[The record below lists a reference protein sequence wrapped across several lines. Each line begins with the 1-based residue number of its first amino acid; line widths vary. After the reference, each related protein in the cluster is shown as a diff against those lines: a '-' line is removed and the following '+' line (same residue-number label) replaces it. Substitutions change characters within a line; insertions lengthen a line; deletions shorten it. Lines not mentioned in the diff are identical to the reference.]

1 MSKKLPKHIAI
12 IMDGNGRWAK
22 FNNKTRLSGH
32 KKGVEAVRKIIQK
45 SKDLGIKT
53 LTLYTFSKDNWKRPK
68 DEVSG
73 LMQLL
78 YLTLKEEFNNFHRN
92 DIRVSFIGDIN
103 SFPKKIINLVDQTI
117 ETTSNNES
125 LNLNIALG
133 YSSRE
138 EITNVARQI
147 TEEVLDKTLNM
158 KQIDSDLISD
168 RLENSYLG
176 NPDLLIRT
184 GGESR
189 VSDFLLWQIAYS
201 EIYFTDIYWPDF
213 DEDEYSKAI
222 SDYQK
227 RERRFGKISEQ
238 IS

>member
-32 KKGVEAVRKIIQK
+32 KKGVGAVRKIIQK

-92 DIRVSFIGDIN
+92 DIKVSFIGDIN

-158 KQIDSDLISD
+158 KQINSDLISD

>member
-1 MSKKLPKHIAI
+1 MSKRLPKHIAI

-22 FNNKTRLSGH
+22 LNNKSRLSGH
-32 KKGVEAVRKIIQK
+32 KQGVDSVRKIIQQ
-45 SKDLGIKT
+45 SKNLNIET

-73 LMQLL
+73 LMKLL
-78 YLTLKEEFNNFHRN
+78 YLTLKQEFDNFHKN
-92 DIRVSFIGDIN
+92 DIRVSFMGDVK
-103 SFPKKIINLVDQTI
+103 SFPKEIINLVNETI
-117 ETTSNNES
+117 DTTSKNKS

-133 YSSRE
+133 YSSRQ
-138 EITNVARQI
+138 EIVNTTKQI
-147 TEEVLDKTLNM
+147 AKEVLDKTLEVKN
-158 KQIDSDLISD
+158 INSDLISE

-189 VSDFLLWQIAYS
+189 ISDFLLWQIAYS
-201 EIYFTDIYWPDF
+201 EIYFTDVYWPDF
-213 DEDEYSKAI
+213 DESEYSKAI
-222 SDYQK
+222 LDYQN

>member
-32 KKGVEAVRKIIQK
+32 KKGVGAVRKIIQK

-147 TEEVLDKTLNM
+147 TKDVLDKTLNM
-158 KQIDSDLISD
+158 NQIDSDLISD

>member
-158 KQIDSDLISD
+158 KQINSDLISD

-213 DEDEYSKAI
+213 DEAKYSKAI

>member
-1 MSKKLPKHIAI
+1 MNKKLPKHIAI

-103 SFPKKIINLVDQTI
+103 SFPEKIINLVDQTI

-158 KQIDSDLISD
+158 KQINSELISD

-213 DEDEYSKAI
+213 DEAEYSKAI

>member
-1 MSKKLPKHIAI
+1 MSKRLPKHIAI

-22 FNNKTRLSGH
+22 LNNKSRLSGH
-32 KKGVEAVRKIIQK
+32 KQGVDSVRKIIQQ
-45 SKDLGIKT
+45 SKNLNIET

-73 LMQLL
+73 LMKLL
-78 YLTLKEEFNNFHRN
+78 YLTLKQEFDNFHKN
-92 DIRVSFIGDIN
+92 DIRVSFMGDIK
-103 SFPKKIINLVDQTI
+103 SFPKEIINLVNETI
-117 ETTSNNES
+117 DTTSKNKS

-133 YSSRE
+133 YSSRQ
-138 EITNVARQI
+138 EIVNTTKQI
-147 TEEVLDKTLNM
+147 ANEVLDKTLEVKN
-158 KQIDSDLISD
+158 INSDLISE

-189 VSDFLLWQIAYS
+189 ISDFLLWQIAYS
-201 EIYFTDIYWPDF
+201 EIYFTDVYWPDF
-213 DEDEYSKAI
+213 DESEYSKAI
-222 SDYQK
+222 LDYQN

>member
-1 MSKKLPKHIAI
+1 MSKRLPKHIAI

-22 FNNKTRLSGH
+22 LNNKSRLSGH
-32 KKGVEAVRKIIQK
+32 KKGVNSVRKIIQQ
-45 SKDLGIKT
+45 SKNLNIET

-73 LMQLL
+73 LMKLL
-78 YLTLKEEFNNFHRN
+78 YLTLKQEFDNFHKN
-92 DIRVSFIGDIN
+92 DIRVSFMGDVK
-103 SFPKKIINLVDQTI
+103 SFPKEIINLVNETI
-117 ETTSNNES
+117 DTTSKNKS

-133 YSSRE
+133 YSSRQ
-138 EITNVARQI
+138 EIVNTTKQI
-147 TEEVLDKTLNM
+147 AKEVLDKTLEVKN
-158 KQIDSDLISD
+158 INSDLISE

-189 VSDFLLWQIAYS
+189 ISDFLLWQIAYS
-201 EIYFTDIYWPDF
+201 EIYFTDVYWPDF
-213 DEDEYSKAI
+213 DESEYSKAI
-222 SDYQK
+222 LDYQN